1 MKVMIPFT
9 DFYDDIVFM
18 AALFFNG
25 MLHDAHIYEV
35 ASRLHN
41 KKPDDV
47 LAQIIANGADGNNK
61 GLFHTYL
68 EAFGIKFLDPK
79 RALIAKMFYYIL
91 HNRMDLYKGINFI
104 NFKVRNNENITKY
117 VGDDVGIE
125 KLLGAFYAVTDGDL
139 RDEKDIEAAITDV
152 FKEMKQYVRDNPVH
166 ISMDTAIAEDNEKT
180 VTKTEMEKARAK
192 ALAKG
197 IEMRDYYDKAWGE
210 PRKNKHT
217 D

>member
-9 DFYDDIVFM
+9 DFYDDIDFM
-18 AALFFNG
+18 AALFFND
-25 MLHDAHIYEV
+25 MLNNAHIYEV

-41 KKPDDV
+41 KKPDDI

-68 EAFGIKFLDPK
+68 EAFGIKFLDLK
-79 RALIAKMFYYIL
+79 RALIAKVFYYIL
-91 HNRMDLYKGINFI
+91 QDRLDFYEGIKFADFEVSSYGDVI
-104 NFKVRNNENITKY
+104 EY
-117 VGDDVGIE
+117 VGDDVGIS
-125 KLLGAFYAVTDGDL
+125 KILGAFYLIDDGDL

-152 FKEMKQYVRDNPVH
+152 FKEMEQYVRDNLVH
-166 ISMDTAIAEDNEKT
+166 FSMDTAIAEDNEKT
-180 VTKTEMEKARAK
+180 VIKTEMEKARAK

-217 D
+217 E